1 MGNQLIAE
9 GDASPADVL
18 LTENSPAMAAV
29 ERAGLFADIDAET
42 AAQVPEQYRPSSGKW
57 TGVAA
62 RATVFAYNNFSAGAN
77 SDAGIGNRPGRHP
90 DWTFSQNLKNYKSGW
105 LFVIAD

>member
-1 MGNQLIAE
+1 M
-9 GDASPADVL
+9 
-18 LTENSPAMAAV
+18 
-29 ERAGLFADIDAET
+29 
-42 AAQVPEQYRPSSGKW
+42 PSSHYSGLWKNIPRCL
-57 TGVAA
+57 TQIQMGLAGHLP
-62 RATVFAYNNFSAGAN
+62 YNNFSAGAN

>member
-1 MGNQLIAE
+1 MQVHNTAE
-9 GDASPADVL
+9 K
-18 LTENSPAMAAV
+18 
-29 ERAGLFADIDAET
+29 
-42 AAQVPEQYRPSSGKW
+42 Q
-57 TGVAA
+57 
-62 RATVFAYNNFSAGAN
+62 TVFAYNNFSAGAN